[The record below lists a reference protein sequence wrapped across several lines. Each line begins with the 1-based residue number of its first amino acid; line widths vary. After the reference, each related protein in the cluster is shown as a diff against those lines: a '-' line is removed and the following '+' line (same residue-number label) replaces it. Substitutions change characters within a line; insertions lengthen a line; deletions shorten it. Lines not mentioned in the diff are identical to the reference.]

1 CACAARTPAL
11 FFIIYSLFFQPKAA
25 FVACFNAL
33 DIPLRLSTQCI
44 HLFHGE
50 NVENSVESVEN

>member
-1 CACAARTPAL
+1 MCVRGTHTG
-11 FFIIYSLFFQPKAA
+11 IILYYSLFFQPKAA

-33 DIPLRLSTQCI
+33 DIPPRLSTQCI